1 MRRVVCGLRRASA
14 QLTTSL
20 EPRAHGAA
28 SPVSH
33 IREAIADVLASA
45 DVLAAV
51 CAVDLAR
58 AHQAHLE
65 ALLGAPL
72 PVSLVEEG
80 KPSLGTCR
88 LGGHQVR

>member
-1 MRRVVCGLRRASA
+1 MRRVVCGLRRARA
-14 QLTTSL
+14 QLATSL